1 MSERLLYDK
10 RTIRKEIF
18 FLIIPII
25 LENVFQM
32 SAGIVSSAMIG
43 RLSPVLISSQGICSR
58 ITGVLLSLFRGIGI
72 GATVVTAKIHG
83 GGNSSECKKT
93 FEQTA
98 FTGIIISF
106 VFTGIILFY
115 SEGFLS
121 FFTSNKETLFQSG
134 QYLKIVML
142 GSPFTF
148 LMAAVTAAFQGQGNT
163 KTPMYI
169 SIFVNIIN
177 IVLGYLLI
185 YGKFGF
191 PRLLLT
197 GAAISLTIS
206 QIAGAILG
214 LYLLYSSRIGL
225 FGSYSN
231 KEIFKINKNI
241 MQEVYSVGIPA
252 AFESMFWQLSAILMS
267 KAILSY
273 GEMTFSAYQLGLQA
287 EFLTEMP
294 AVGLGVAATA
304 LSANAIGRKDGV
316 LLKAYSRE
324 LIVISTAMSL
334 VTSLL
339 IIFFPG
345 AFMSFFTDNAEIK
358 AIGIKYLVAMGFIQ
372 IPQNVSKVL
381 NGVIRSSGYKRTPMY
396 VSFLGIWVVRI
407 PLSLFFTYI
416 LKLDIIFIWLSMVI
430 DQIVRYITSII
441 IYKTK
446 KPVSIQ
452 EA

>member
-1 MSERLLYDK
+1 MSERLYDK
-10 RTIRKEIF
+10 KTIRREIF
-18 FLIIPII
+18 FLIVPII

-32 SAGIVSSAMIG
+32 SAGLVSSAMIG

-93 FEQTA
+93 FEQTVFTGIVVSFA
-98 FTGIIISF
+98 FTGIILLNSQR
-106 VFTGIILFY
+106 L
-115 SEGFLS
+115 LS
-121 FFTSNKETLFQSG
+121 FFTSNKETLFQSI
-134 QYLKIVML
+134 QYLKIVIL

-177 IVLGYLLI
+177 IALGYLLI
-185 YGKFGF
+185 YGKLGF

-197 GAAISLTIS
+197 GAAISLTVS
-206 QIAGAILG
+206 QIAGAVLG
-214 LYLLYSSRIGL
+214 LYLLYSSKIGL
-225 FGSYSN
+225 FSSYSN
-231 KEIFKINKNI
+231 KDMLKIDKKL
-241 MQEVYSVGIPA
+241 MQEVYSIGIPA
-252 AFESMFWQLSAILMS
+252 AFESMFWQLSAIVMS

-273 GEMTFSAYQLGLQA
+273 GEVTFSAYQLGLQA

-294 AVGLGVAATA
+294 AVGLGVAATS
-304 LSANAIGRKDGV
+304 LSANAIGRKDTG

-334 VTSLL
+334 ATSLL

-381 NGVIRSSGYKRTPMY
+381 NGIIRSSGYKKTPMY
-396 VSFLGIWVVRI
+396 VSFFGIWVVRI

-416 LKLDIIFIWLSMVI
+416 LKLDIMFIWLSIVV
-430 DQIVRYITSII
+430 DQVVRYTISII
-441 IYKTK
+441 IYQKK
-446 KPVSIQ
+446 KPVSMQ